1 MDVLKFSGGF
11 ISEGC
16 HVLIQG
22 AEFVLKW
29 LEVRGYHLFDLAA
42 ESVEDVGLEIK
53 MCCSS
58 GAGLS
63 CVLAMFGSI
72 KGICSLR
79 FLGFGRC
86 DSGLS
91 AV

>member
-11 ISEGC
+11 ISEGY

-22 AEFVLKW
+22 MEFVLKW
-29 LEVRGYHLFDLAA
+29 LEIRGYHLFDLAA

-63 CVLAMFGSI
+63 CVLAMFGVVERI
-72 KGICSLR
+72 GSLR
-79 FLGFGRC
+79 FLCFGRRY
-86 DSGLS
+86 GRLS
-91 AV
+91 AL